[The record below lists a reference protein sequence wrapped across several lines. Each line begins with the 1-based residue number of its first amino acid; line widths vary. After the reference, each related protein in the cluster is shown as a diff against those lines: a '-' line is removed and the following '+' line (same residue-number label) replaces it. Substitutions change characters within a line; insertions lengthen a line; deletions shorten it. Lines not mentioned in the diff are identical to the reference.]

1 MSHEALVT
9 VTRSN
14 LDESHHYGAFCV
26 VKDGRVLRR
35 RGAIDVPYY
44 YRSAAKPIQALAVV
58 ESGAPDRY
66 GLTAEE
72 LALAVGSHSG
82 APQHTAVARSMF
94 EKIGE
99 SPDLLRCGG
108 HTSIDPQ
115 VHDAYVRGGHETGRI
130 EDNCSGKHAGMIGAA
145 KAMGADP
152 VTYAEPDHPVQQQ
165 NLSNVA
171 LLSGQDRDGIH
182 VGTDGCAVPSCAI
195 SLEAMAR
202 AMERFANPDG
212 LPEGTAA
219 AARRI
224 ADAVWRH
231 PDMVAGGRRFD
242 THLLRVGRG
251 RLLSKMGA
259 EGMQTIGV
267 AGEGIGIAI
276 KIADG
281 GRRAVEALA
290 CALLLD
296 LGLLE
301 AEDLLDFYPRLV
313 KTREGT
319 PVGRVKVRLA

>member
-9 VTRSN
+9 FTRSN
-14 LDESHHYGAFCV
+14 LDESHHYGAYCV
-26 VKDGRVLRR
+26 VRDGRVLRR
-35 RGAIDVPYY
+35 AGDTSVPCF

-66 GLTAEE
+66 GYTDEE
-72 LALAVGSHSG
+72 LALVVGSHSG
-82 APQHTAVARSMF
+82 APMHTRLARSML
-94 EKIGE
+94 EKVGE
-99 SPDLLRCGG
+99 SPALLRCGG
-108 HTSIDPQ
+108 HTSLDPE
-115 VHDAYVRGGHETGRI
+115 VRDAYVREGYETGRI

-145 KAMGADP
+145 KALGVDP
-152 VTYAEPDHPVQQQ
+152 VTYAEPDHPVQQR

-171 LLSGQDRDGIH
+171 LLTGLPRERIH
-182 VGTDGCAVPSCAI
+182 VGIDGCAVPSCAVG
-195 SLEAMAR
+195 LEAMAV
-202 AMERFANPDG
+202 AMERFANPAG
-212 LPEGTAA
+212 LPAETAA

-224 ADAVWRH
+224 ADAVWGH
-231 PDMVAGGRRFD
+231 PEMVAGGRRFD
-242 THLLRVGRG
+242 THLLRVGQG

-267 AGEGIGIAI
+267 AGAGIGIAI

-290 CALLLD
+290 SALLLD

-301 AEDLLDFYPRLV
+301 PADLSDFFPRRV

-319 PVGRVKVRLA
+319 PVGDVKVRLA

>member
-9 VTRSN
+9 FTRSN
-14 LDESHHYGAFCV
+14 LDESHHHGAFCV
-26 VKDGRVLRR
+26 VSDGQVVRS
-35 RGAIDVPYY
+35 RGDIGVPCF

-66 GLTAEE
+66 GFTEEE
-72 LALAVGSHSG
+72 LALVVGSHSG
-82 APQHTAVARSMF
+82 APVHTALAKSML
-94 EKIGE
+94 EKVGE
-99 SPDLLRCGG
+99 SPALLRCGG
-108 HTSIDPQ
+108 HTSLDPE
-115 VHDAYVRGGHETGRI
+115 VRDAYVRAGHKPGRI

-171 LLSGQDRDGIH
+171 LLTGLARDRIH
-182 VGTDGCAVPSCAI
+182 VGIDGCAVPSCAV
-195 SLEAMAR
+195 SLEAMAL
-202 AMERFANPDG
+202 AMERFASPDD
-212 LPEGTAA
+212 LPDGTAA

-224 ADAVWRH
+224 ADAVWSH
-231 PDMVAGGRRFD
+231 PEMVAGGPRFD
-242 THLLRVGRG
+242 THLLRVGKG
-251 RLLSKMGA
+251 RLIPKMGA
-259 EGMQTIGV
+259 EGMQIIGV
-267 AGEGIGIAI
+267 AGERLGIAI

-290 CALLLD
+290 AALLLD

-301 AEDLLDFYPRLV
+301 TSDLLDFYPRLV

-319 PVGRVKVRLA
+319 PVGDVKVRLA

>member
-1 MSHEALVT
+1 VSHEALVT

-26 VKDGRVLRR
+26 VRDGRVIRSL
-35 RGAIDVPYY
+35 GDIGVPCF

-66 GLTAEE
+66 GFTDEE
-72 LALAVGSHSG
+72 LALVVGSHSG

-94 EKIGE
+94 GKIGE
-99 SPDLLRCGG
+99 SPALLRCGG
-108 HTSIDPQ
+108 HTSLDPE
-115 VHDAYVRGGHETGRI
+115 VRDAYVREGYETGRI

-152 VTYAEPDHPVQQQ
+152 VTYAEPDHPVQQR

-171 LLSGQDRDGIH
+171 LLTGLPREHIH
-182 VGTDGCAVPSCAI
+182 VGIDGCAVPSCAV

-202 AMERFANPDG
+202 AVERFANPDD
-212 LPEGTAA
+212 LPAGTAE

-224 ADAVWRH
+224 ANAVWRH

-251 RLLSKMGA
+251 RLISKMGA

-267 AGEGIGIAI
+267 AGARIGIAI

-290 CALLLD
+290 SALLLD

-301 AEDLLDFYPRLV
+301 PKDLADFYPRLV

>member
-9 VTRSN
+9 FTRSN
-14 LDESHHYGAFCV
+14 LDESHHHGGFCV
-26 VKDGRVLRR
+26 VSEGRVVRS
-35 RGAIDVPYY
+35 RGDIGVPCF

-66 GLTAEE
+66 GFTDEE

-82 APQHTAVARSMF
+82 APMHTAVARSMF

-99 SPDLLRCGG
+99 SPELLRCGG
-108 HTSIDPQ
+108 HASIDPA
-115 VHDAYVRGGHETGRI
+115 VRDAYVREGYETGRI

-152 VTYAEPDHPVQQQ
+152 VTYAEPDHPVQQA

-171 LLSGQDRDGIH
+171 LLSGLDREGIH

-212 LPEGTAA
+212 LPAGTGA

-224 ADAVWRH
+224 ADAVWSH

-242 THLLRVGRG
+242 THLLRVGQG
-251 RLLSKMGA
+251 RLISKMGA

-267 AGEGIGIAI
+267 AGARLGIAI

-290 CALLLD
+290 SALLLD

-301 AEDLLDFYPRLV
+301 PADLADFYPRQV

-319 PVGRVKVRLA
+319 PVGDVKVRLQ

>member
-26 VKDGRVLRR
+26 VRDGRVVRSL
-35 RGAIDVPYY
+35 GDIGVPCF

-66 GLTAEE
+66 GFTDEE
-72 LALAVGSHSG
+72 LALVVGSHSG

-94 EKIGE
+94 GKIGE
-99 SPDLLRCGG
+99 SPALLRCGG
-108 HTSIDPQ
+108 HTSLDPE
-115 VHDAYVRGGHETGRI
+115 VRDAYVREGYETGRI

-152 VTYAEPDHPVQQQ
+152 VTYAEPDHPVQQR

-171 LLSGQDRDGIH
+171 LLTGLPREHIH
-182 VGTDGCAVPSCAI
+182 VGIDGCAVPSCAV

-202 AMERFANPDG
+202 AVERFANPED
-212 LPEGTAA
+212 LPAGTAE

-224 ADAVWRH
+224 ANAVWRH

-251 RLLSKMGA
+251 RLISKMGA

-267 AGEGIGIAI
+267 AGARVGIAI

-290 CALLLD
+290 SALLLD

-301 AEDLLDFYPRLV
+301 PKDLADFYPRLV